1 MASTSALFTALSGLS
16 THARRLEVIGN
27 NIANVSTTAYKSNRM
42 LFASGIS
49 RNFSL
54 GTAPGDASGG
64 TNPGQVGLGVSI
76 AGTQRD
82 FSNGAISPTGI
93 TRDLAIEGGGF
104 FVVDRAGQQLYTRAG
119 AFQFNAE
126 NELVTITGDRLMGF
140 GVDEDFNITEGQ
152 LTAMTVPLGTL
163 TLAEAT
169 QNVSF
174 TGNLDADGDVGT
186 QGTTLQFAELTSG
199 GPGNFADTTTLL
211 TAIDGAGFALGDTIT
226 LTGGTRGGKVV
237 PDAVFELTTGNETI
251 DDFLLFLQEA
261 MGVVPNGGASPG
273 DPGGGVE
280 PGSYSM
286 TNGVIDFVGNIGSLN
301 DLSLAT
307 SNLQVRDSA
316 GAVKAQPFDIS
327 KTATADGESVRTSFV
342 TYDSLGTALTL
353 DITFALAFKDDSG
366 TYWRSFVHS
375 PDDTDLALHLETGDR
390 SVPGAYDDSV
400 GLVQFDNFGQ
410 IVGPTSIAVQVDRM
424 DSGASDPLAFNL
436 DFASQAGTITAYS
449 DASGGSTIASVFQ
462 DGSPLGTLTNFAVGS
477 DGVITGGFSNG
488 LIRTIGQ
495 IALAGFTNPEGLVD
509 VGGNLFGAGPNSGS
523 PVISEPLEFSNGR
536 IIGGALELSNVDLSK
551 EFIEMILTSTGYSAS
566 SRVISTAD
574 QLLQQLLLL
583 AQ

>member
-1 MASTSALFTALSGLS
+1 MASTGALFTGLSGLS

-27 NIANVSTTAYKSNRM
+27 NIANVSTTAFKSNRM

-54 GTAPGDASGG
+54 GTAPSGSSGG

-104 FVVDRAGQQLYTRAG
+104 FIVDRAGQQLYTRAG

-126 NELVTITGDRLMGF
+126 NELVNISGDRLMGF
-140 GVDEDFNITEGQ
+140 GVDENFNITEGQ
-152 LTAMTVPLGTL
+152 IEPISVPLGTM

-169 QNVSF
+169 RNVSF

-186 QGTTLQFAELTSG
+186 QGTTLQFGELTSG
-199 GPGNFADTTTLL
+199 GPGVFATTATLL
-211 TAIDGAGFALGDTIT
+211 TAIDGGGFALGDQITIS
-226 LTGGTRGGKVV
+226 GATRGGKLQ
-237 PDAVFELTTGNETI
+237 PDATFELTTGTETI
-251 DDFLLFLQEA
+251 EDFLLFLQEA
-261 MGVVPNGGASPG
+261 LGVVPNGGAAPG

-280 PGSYSM
+280 PGSFTI
-286 TNGVIDFVGNIGSLN
+286 TNGVIDFVGNIGEQN
-301 DLSLAT
+301 DLELNAGNISVADSGGAT
-307 SNLQVRDSA
+307 
-316 GAVKAQPFDIS
+316 KAHPFDIS
-327 KTATADGESVRTSFV
+327 KTASSDGESVRTSFV
-342 TYDSLGTALTL
+342 VYDSLGTALSL
-353 DITFALAFKDDSG
+353 DITFVLSHKDDTG
-366 TYWRSFVHS
+366 TYWRSFLHS

-390 SVPGAYDDSV
+390 SVPGAYDDTV
-400 GLVQFDNFGQ
+400 PLVHFDNLGQ
-410 IVGPTSIAVQVDRM
+410 LVSPETVGIQVDRM
-424 DSGASDPLAFNL
+424 DTGAGDPLAFDLAFNG
-436 DFASQAGTITAYS
+436 QAGTITAYS
-449 DASGGSTIASVFQ
+449 DAGGSSTIASVFQ
-462 DGSPLGTLTNFAVGS
+462 DGSPLGTLTNFAVGA
-477 DGVITGGFSNG
+477 DGIITGGFTNG
-488 LIRTIGQ
+488 LTRVIGQ
-495 IALAGFTNPEGLVD
+495 VALAGFTNPEGLVD
-509 VGGNLFGAGPNSGS
+509 VGGNLFNVGPNSGS
-523 PVISEPLEFSNGR
+523 PVISAPLEFSNGR

-583 AQ
+583 TQ

>member
-1 MASTSALFTALSGLS
+1 MASTGALFTGLSGLS
-16 THARRLEVIGN
+16 THSRRLEVIGN

-54 GTAPGDASGG
+54 GTAPSNSSGG

-93 TRDLAIEGGGF
+93 ARDLAIEGGGF

-126 NELVTITGDRLMGF
+126 NELVTISGDRLMGF
-140 GVDEDFNITEGQ
+140 GVDENFNITEGQ
-152 LTAMTVPLGTL
+152 IQPLSVPLGTL
-163 TLAEAT
+163 TIAEAT

-186 QGTTLQFAELTSG
+186 QGTNLQFAELTSG
-199 GPGNFADTTTLL
+199 GPGVFATGATLL
-211 TAIDGAGFALGDTIT
+211 TAIDGGGFAAGDIIT
-226 LTGGTRGGKVV
+226 VSGGTRGGKVQ
-237 PDAVFELTTGNETI
+237 PDAEFEITGAETI
-251 DDFLLFLQEA
+251 DDFLAFLQEA
-261 MGVVPNGGASPG
+261 LGVVPNGGASPG

-280 PGSYSM
+280 PGGFTI
-286 TNGVIDFVGNIGSLN
+286 TNGVIDFVGNIGEQNELE
-301 DLSLAT
+301 LAA
-307 SNLQVRDSA
+307 SNITVADSTGVA
-316 GAVKAQPFDIS
+316 KSHPFDIT
-327 KTATADGESVRTSFV
+327 KTASADGESVRTSYIV
-342 TYDSLGTALTL
+342 YDSLGTALNV
-353 DITFALAFKDDSG
+353 DITFVLAHKDDSG
-366 TYWRSFVHS
+366 TYWRPFMHS
-375 PDDTDLALHLETGDR
+375 PDDTDLALHLESGDR
-390 SVPGAYDDSV
+390 TIPGGYDDSV
-400 GLVQFDNFGQ
+400 PLVQFDNFGQ
-410 IVGPTSIAVQVDRM
+410 LVGPQNVSVQVDRM

-436 DFASQAGTITAYS
+436 AFSGQAGTITAYS
-449 DASGGSTIASVFQ
+449 DAGGSSTIASVFQ
-462 DGSPLGTLTNFAVGS
+462 DGSPLGTLTSFAVGS

-488 LIRTIGQ
+488 LTRVIGQ

-509 VGGNLFGAGPNSGS
+509 LGDNLFGVGPNAGS
-523 PVISEPLEFSNGR
+523 PVISAPLEFSNGR
-536 IIGGALELSNVDLSK
+536 VIGGALELSNVDLSK